1 MQCKTPVSQ
10 NDIDSQLPSL
20 VEAYRKNKCSIRAT
34 ALQFDVSRATISR
47 RIDRARELGLLESSE
62 KTEWGEIAQ
71 MIDMSEASEPIFDP
85 PSLVQEDIP
94 IDELIERRVHDF
106 KRKAEAYES
115 RKLIPIRVK
124 EPGPIG
130 LIVFG
135 DPHVDDDGCDW
146 PSLLRDVEIAKQ
158 TPGMM
163 AGNVGDLQNNWVGRL
178 SRLYGEQSTNKR
190 QAWQLTE
197 WLATEVP
204 WLFLIKGNHDMW
216 TGTGDPLDY
225 MKIPGQGV
233 LEEWSVR
240 MALHLPNGREVRVNC
255 RHDFPGHSQWNLV
268 HGVSKAAQM
277 HYSDHIL
284 LAGHKHVSGYN
295 IVMQRDGMLSHCIRI
310 GGYKKYDSY
319 AKVGGFEDHNFASS
333 CVCVIDPDATTATGL
348 VQVFWDVEYAAD
360 YLTFLKKKV

>member
-1 MQCKTPVSQ
+1 MTSTKL
-10 NDIDSQLPSL
+10 DEQLPEI
-20 VEAYRKNKCSIRAT
+20 VNIYRQNGYSIRAT
-34 ALQFDVSRATISR
+34 ALKVGISRWAISR
-47 RIDRARELGLLESSE
+47 RIERARALHMLDDFE
-62 KTEWGEIAQ
+62 KTEWGEVKPMTIQ
-71 MIDMSEASEPIFDP
+71 EPIQEPIFEP
-85 PSLVQEDIP
+85 PALVEEDIP

-106 KRKAEAYES
+106 KRKQDAYKS
-115 RKLIPIRVK
+115 RKLIPVK
-124 EPGPIG
+124 IKESGPIG
-130 LIVFG
+130 IIVFG

-146 PSLLRDVEIAKQ
+146 PALLRDVEIAKT

-178 SRLYGEQSTNKR
+178 SRLYGEQSTSKR

-197 WLATEVP
+197 WLAKEVP

-216 TGTGDPLDY
+216 TGIGDPLDY
-225 MKIPGQGV
+225 MKIPGQGI

-240 MALHLPNGREVRVNC
+240 MALQLPNKREVRINC

-277 HYSDHIL
+277 HYNDHIL

-295 IVMQRDGMLSHCIRI
+295 IVMQQDGMLSHCIRV

-333 CVCVIDPDATTATGL
+333 CVCIIDPDATTATGL
-348 VQVFWDVEYAAD
+348 VQIFWDVEYAAD
-360 YLTFLKKKV
+360 YLTFLRGKK